1 MRTGIYLSYVGL
13 GANLLHL
20 SYCHQIAKKYGP
32 VTIITLCK
40 NLEEALAD
48 DPLIKK
54 VYYLDKYQKKTFDI
68 FKLSRVLKKFSFH
81 NLLIFYPS
89 LRIHMA
95 AKIAGIKNIFSYDF
109 FKKKNLHL
117 INAAKSLTKKFL
129 NNDNCQTETTFF
141 IKNERILKINNEF
154 SKNSFRIVLGVGS
167 SGPTTRWGSDNFAKL
182 INKLSEIGDFF
193 FLILCGPNE
202 KIIEHEIISKLNKN
216 NYLTLSNRKI
226 YDLIPYL
233 CASDMY
239 VGNDSFGSHILSQ
252 SGKKSIVFLLDSPK
266 AYTDYSKNY
275 FRIIPEGYKI
285 EEITHG
291 TNANPN
297 LITVNEVIKNI
308 TRLKN

>member
-1 MRTGIYLSYVGL
+1 MKTGIYLSYVGL

-32 VTIITLCK
+32 VTIITLCR
-40 NLEEALAD
+40 NLKEALTD
-48 DPLIKK
+48 DPLIKE
-54 VYYLDKYQKKTFDI
+54 VYYLDKYQKKFIDI
-68 FKLSRVLKKFSFH
+68 FRLSRVLKKFSFQ

-89 LRIHMA
+89 LRIHIA
-95 AKIAGIKNIFSYDF
+95 AKIAGIKDIYSYKF

-117 INAAKSLTKKFL
+117 VNAAKSLTKKFL
-129 NNDNCQTETTFF
+129 NNDDCQTETDFF
-141 IKNERILKINNEF
+141 IKDERILKINNEF
-154 SKNSFRIVLGVGS
+154 SKNSYRIVLGVGS

-182 INKLSEIGDFF
+182 INKLNEIGDFF

-202 KIIEHEIISKLNKN
+202 KVIEHEIISKLNKN
-216 NYLTLSNRKI
+216 NYLTLTNKKI

-297 LITVNEVIKNI
+297 LISVNEVIKNI
-308 TRLKN
+308 IKLKN

>member
-1 MRTGIYLSYVGL
+1 MKTGIYLSYIGL
-13 GANLLHL
+13 GANLIHL
-20 SYCHQIAKKYGP
+20 SYCHQIAKKHGP

-40 NLEEALAD
+40 NLKETLAD
-48 DPLIKK
+48 DPLIEN
-54 VYYLDKYQKKTFDI
+54 VYYLDKYQKKIFDI
-68 FKLSRVLKKFSFH
+68 FKLSKILKKFNFQ

-89 LRIHMA
+89 LRIYVA
-95 AKIAGIKNIFSYDF
+95 AKIAGIKNIFSYKF
-109 FKKKNLHL
+109 LKKKNLHL
-117 INAAKSLTKKFL
+117 VNAAKSLTKNFL
-129 NNDNCQTETTFF
+129 NNDDCQTETVFF
-141 IKNERILKINNEF
+141 IKDERILKINNEF

-182 INKLSEIGDFF
+182 INKLNEIGDFF

-202 KIIEHEIISKLNKN
+202 KVIEHEITSKLNKN
-216 NYLTLSNRKI
+216 NYLTLTNKKI

-297 LITVNEVIKNI
+297 LISVNEVIKNI
-308 TRLKN
+308 IKLKN

>member
-1 MRTGIYLSYVGL
+1 MKTGIYLSYIGL

-32 VTIITLCK
+32 VTIITLCR
-40 NLEEALAD
+40 NLKEALTD
-48 DPLIKK
+48 DPLIKE
-54 VYYLDKYQKKTFDI
+54 VYYLDKYQKKFIDI
-68 FKLSRVLKKFSFH
+68 FRLSRVLKKFSFQ

-89 LRIHMA
+89 LRIYIA
-95 AKIAGIKNIFSYDF
+95 AKIAGIKDIYSYKF

-117 INAAKSLTKKFL
+117 VNAAKSLTKKFL
-129 NNDNCQTETTFF
+129 NNDDCQTETDFF
-141 IKNERILKINNEF
+141 IKDERILKINNEF

-182 INKLSEIGDFF
+182 INKLNEIGDFF

-202 KIIEHEIISKLNKN
+202 KVIEHEITSKLNKN
-216 NYLTLSNRKI
+216 NYLTLTNKKI

-291 TNANPN
+291 TKANPN
-297 LITVNEVIKNI
+297 LISVNEVIKNI
-308 TRLKN
+308 IKLKN

>member
-1 MRTGIYLSYVGL
+1 MKTGIYLSYVGL

-32 VTIITLCK
+32 VTIITLCR
-40 NLEEALAD
+40 NLKEALTD
-48 DPLIKK
+48 DPLIKE
-54 VYYLDKYQKKTFDI
+54 VYYLDKHQKKFIDI
-68 FKLSRVLKKFSFH
+68 FRLSRVLKKFSFQ

-89 LRIHMA
+89 LRIYIA
-95 AKIAGIKNIFSYDF
+95 AKIAGIKNIYSYKF

-117 INAAKSLTKKFL
+117 VNAAKSLTKKFL
-129 NNDNCQTETTFF
+129 NNDDCQTETDFF
-141 IKNERILKINNEF
+141 IKDERILKINNEF

-182 INKLSEIGDFF
+182 INKLNEIGDFF

-202 KIIEHEIISKLNKN
+202 KVIEHEIISKLNKN
-216 NYLTLSNRKI
+216 NYLTLTNKKI

-291 TNANPN
+291 TNANPD
-297 LITVNEVIKNI
+297 LISVNEVIKNI
-308 TRLKN
+308 IRLKN

>member
-1 MRTGIYLSYVGL
+1 MKTGIYLSYVGL

-32 VTIITLCK
+32 VTIITLCR
-40 NLEEALAD
+40 NLKEALTD
-48 DPLIKK
+48 DPLIKE
-54 VYYLDKYQKKTFDI
+54 VYYLDKYQKKFIDI
-68 FKLSRVLKKFSFH
+68 FRLSRVLKKFSFQ

-89 LRIHMA
+89 LRIYIA
-95 AKIAGIKNIFSYDF
+95 AKIAGIKDIYSYKF

-117 INAAKSLTKKFL
+117 VNAAKSLTKKFL
-129 NNDNCQTETTFF
+129 NNDDCQTETDFF
-141 IKNERILKINNEF
+141 IKDERILKINNEF

-182 INKLSEIGDFF
+182 INKLNEIGDFF

-202 KIIEHEIISKLNKN
+202 KVIEHEIISKLNKN
-216 NYLTLSNRKI
+216 NYLTLTNKKI

-297 LITVNEVIKNI
+297 LISVNEVIKNI
-308 TRLKN
+308 IKLKN

>member
-1 MRTGIYLSYVGL
+1 MKTGIYLSYVGL

-40 NLEEALAD
+40 NLKEALTD
-48 DPLIKK
+48 DPLIEE
-54 VYYLDKYQKKTFDI
+54 VYYLDKYQKKFVDI
-68 FKLSRVLKKFSFH
+68 FKLSRVLKKFNFQ

-89 LRIHMA
+89 LRIYMA

-129 NNDNCQTETTFF
+129 KNDDCQTETTFF
-141 IKNERILKINNEF
+141 IENERILKINNEF
-154 SKNSFRIVLGVGS
+154 SKNSFIIVLGVGS

-202 KIIEHEIISKLNKN
+202 KIIEQKIISKINKN
-216 NYLTLSNRKI
+216 NYLTLSNKKI

-297 LITVNEVIKNI
+297 LISVNKVIENI
-308 TRLKN
+308 IRLKN

>member
-1 MRTGIYLSYVGL
+1 MKTGIYLSYVGL

-32 VTIITLCK
+32 VTIITLCR
-40 NLEEALAD
+40 NLKEALTD
-48 DPLIKK
+48 DPLIKE
-54 VYYLDKYQKKTFDI
+54 VYYLDKHQKKFIDI
-68 FKLSRVLKKFSFH
+68 FRLSRVLKKFSFQ

-89 LRIHMA
+89 LRIYIA
-95 AKIAGIKNIFSYDF
+95 AKIAGIKDIYSYKF

-117 INAAKSLTKKFL
+117 VNAAKSLTKKFL
-129 NNDNCQTETTFF
+129 NNDDCQTETDFF
-141 IKNERILKINNEF
+141 IKDERILKINNEF

-182 INKLSEIGDFF
+182 INKLNEIGDFF

-202 KIIEHEIISKLNKN
+202 KVIEHEITSKLNKN
-216 NYLTLSNRKI
+216 NYLTLTNKKI

-297 LITVNEVIKNI
+297 LIKVNEVIKNI

>member
-1 MRTGIYLSYVGL
+1 MT
-13 GANLLHL
+13 
-20 SYCHQIAKKYGP
+20 
-32 VTIITLCK
+32 
-40 NLEEALAD
+40 
-48 DPLIKK
+48 
-54 VYYLDKYQKKTFDI
+54 
-68 FKLSRVLKKFSFH
+68 
-81 NLLIFYPS
+81 
-89 LRIHMA
+89 
-95 AKIAGIKNIFSYDF
+95 
-109 FKKKNLHL
+109 
-117 INAAKSLTKKFL
+117 TKKFL
-129 NNDNCQTETTFF
+129 KKKDCETETSFY
-141 IKNERILKINNEF
+141 IKDERILKINNEF

-182 INKLSEIGDFF
+182 INKLNEIGDFF

-202 KIIEHEIISKLNKN
+202 KVIEHEITSKLNKN
-216 NYLTLSNRKI
+216 NYLTLTNKKI

-252 SGKKSIVFLLDSPK
+252 SGKKSIVLLLDSPK

-297 LITVNEVIKNI
+297 LISVNEVIKNI
-308 TRLKN
+308 IKLKN

>member
-1 MRTGIYLSYVGL
+1 MKTGIYLSYVGL

-32 VTIITLCK
+32 VTIITLCR
-40 NLEEALAD
+40 NLKEALTD
-48 DPLIKK
+48 DPLIKE
-54 VYYLDKYQKKTFDI
+54 VYYLDKYQKKFIDI
-68 FKLSRVLKKFSFH
+68 FRLSRVLKKFSFQ

-89 LRIHMA
+89 LRIHIA
-95 AKIAGIKNIFSYDF
+95 AKIAGIKDIYSYKF

-117 INAAKSLTKKFL
+117 VNAAKSLTKKFL
-129 NNDNCQTETTFF
+129 NNDDCQTETDFF
-141 IKNERILKINNEF
+141 IKDERILKINNEF

-182 INKLSEIGDFF
+182 INKLNEIGDFF

-202 KIIEHEIISKLNKN
+202 KVIEHEITSKLNKN
-216 NYLTLSNRKI
+216 NYLTLTNKKI

-252 SGKKSIVFLLDSPK
+252 SGKKCIVFLLDSPK
-266 AYTDYSKNY
+266 TYTDYSKNY
-275 FRIIPEGYKI
+275 FRITPEGYKI

-291 TNANPN
+291 TNANPD
-297 LITVNEVIKNI
+297 LISVNEVIKNI
-308 TRLKN
+308 IRLKN